1 MRSQVH
7 IPHVKSKEVL
17 SKEGVPCCLA
27 SMQCHVRL
35 WHCHAALLRS
45 CTEIQLTNT
54 LHGTGSSNNVAV
66 LCAQDY
72 WLSLDRYI
80 NWSST
85 AKSTNDFYTDWNCRQ
100 MYKDHIEHYV
110 NRRNTYNG
118 RLYKEDPT
126 IFYWD
131 LINEPRW

>member
-1 MRSQVH
+1 
-7 IPHVKSKEVL
+7 
-17 SKEGVPCCLA
+17 
-27 SMQCHVRL
+27 MQYLCAFTDHYLRAYFAGMGTPAYEL
-35 WHCHAALLRS
+35 EHAAA
-45 CTEIQLTNT
+45 EAGKQ
-54 LHGTGSSNNVAV
+54 AA
-66 LCAQDY
+66 CAQDY

-85 AKSTNDFYTDWNCRQ
+85 AKSTNDFYTDWQCRQ